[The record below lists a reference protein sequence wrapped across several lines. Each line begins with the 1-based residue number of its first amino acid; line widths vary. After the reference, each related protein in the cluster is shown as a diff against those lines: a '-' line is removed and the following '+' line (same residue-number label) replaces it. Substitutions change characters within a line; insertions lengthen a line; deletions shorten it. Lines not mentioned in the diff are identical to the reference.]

1 MKKRTETERYLVI
14 LEVSQKQ
21 AYIFGYKKLQNN
33 IIASDVIRYV
43 TSKEFFKNTVP
54 GMFEDSNMVYDGGGH
69 TILEFATEK
78 LAREFVMAV
87 TRRVMELF
95 PGLELFAKI
104 NAYDSDKTP
113 GENEA
118 ELIRRLEE
126 KKALRLA
133 SFHQGKFGIEA
144 HINIEEKIL
153 ERESE
158 MVKAIRQEPCFDTV
172 KYRLAKKFENLG
184 GKKNESNFIA
194 VVHIDG
200 NLMGRRVASLEK
212 EEKADDWADYK
223 NLKARFSRQIELDF
237 QAAYEE
243 MIHVVETNM
252 DSLKEKFDCQDT
264 KQPYFPVRNI
274 ILAGDDVCFV
284 TEGRIGVECARIF
297 LEKIWG
303 KVNSVDNKNYSACAG
318 VASVHQKY
326 PFYKSYQLAEELCSN
341 AKRMIAQLAEN
352 EPGDQKGV
360 ADLCAIDWHI
370 EYGEMANGLMEI
382 RNQYKNQ
389 DEYHLEARPY
399 LVCGE
404 KRLMDLEPV
413 RRYEYFKNY
422 ITAMQRKETI
432 ARSKLKELR
441 GVLKQTRD
449 AAELYREIN
458 LMDNIFWRACDD
470 YHLKE
475 KSVFYQTADG
485 EMRSLVFDAIEL
497 MDAYL
502 VLEQGGAK

>member
-1 MKKRTETERYLVI
+1 
-14 LEVSQKQ
+14 
-21 AYIFGYKKLQNN
+21 
-33 IIASDVIRYV
+33 
-43 TSKEFFKNTVP
+43 
-54 GMFEDSNMVYDGGGH
+54 
-69 TILEFATEK
+69 
-78 LAREFVMAV
+78 
-87 TRRVMELF
+87 
-95 PGLELFAKI
+95 
-104 NAYDSDKTP
+104 
-113 GENEA
+113 
-118 ELIRRLEE
+118 
-126 KKALRLA
+126 
-133 SFHQGKFGIEA
+133 
-144 HINIEEKIL
+144 
-153 ERESE
+153 
-158 MVKAIRQEPCFDTV
+158 
-172 KYRLAKKFENLG
+172 
-184 GKKNESNFIA
+184 
-194 VVHIDG
+194 
-200 NLMGRRVASLEK
+200 
-212 EEKADDWADYK
+212 
-223 NLKARFSRQIELDF
+223 
-237 QAAYEE
+237 
-243 MIHVVETNM
+243 
-252 DSLKEKFDCQDT
+252 
-264 KQPYFPVRNI
+264 
-274 ILAGDDVCFV
+274 
-284 TEGRIGVECARIF
+284 
-297 LEKIWG
+297 
-303 KVNSVDNKNYSACAG
+303 
-318 VASVHQKY
+318 
-326 PFYKSYQLAEELCSN
+326 
-341 AKRMIAQLAEN
+341 MIAQLAEN

-370 EYGEMANGLMEI
+370 EYGEMANGLAEI

-404 KRLMDLEPV
+404 KHLMELEPV

>member
-1 MKKRTETERYLVI
+1 M
-14 LEVSQKQ
+14 
-21 AYIFGYKKLQNN
+21 
-33 IIASDVIRYV
+33 
-43 TSKEFFKNTVP
+43 
-54 GMFEDSNMVYDGGGH
+54 
-69 TILEFATEK
+69 
-78 LAREFVMAV
+78 
-87 TRRVMELF
+87 
-95 PGLELFAKI
+95 
-104 NAYDSDKTP
+104 
-113 GENEA
+113 
-118 ELIRRLEE
+118 
-126 KKALRLA
+126 
-133 SFHQGKFGIEA
+133 
-144 HINIEEKIL
+144 
-153 ERESE
+153 
-158 MVKAIRQEPCFDTV
+158 
-172 KYRLAKKFENLG
+172 
-184 GKKNESNFIA
+184 
-194 VVHIDG
+194 
-200 NLMGRRVASLEK
+200 ASLEK

-243 MIHVVETNM
+243 MIHVVEANM

-318 VASVHQKY
+318 VAIVHQKY
-326 PFYKSYQLAEELCSN
+326 PFYKAYQLAEELCSN

-370 EYGEMANGLMEI
+370 EYGEMANGLAEI

-404 KRLMDLEPV
+404 KHLMELEPV

-441 GVLKQTRD
+441 GILKQTRD

-475 KSVFYQTADG
+475 KSIFYQTADG

-497 MDAYL
+497 IDAYL